1 MIQERIGMQL
11 LKNILLASSVV
22 ILTACAA
29 TWDNADYSRVVDI
42 RHTVAVAQREQV
54 CTKPAQAQTV
64 ADAIERDAH
73 WLLIYSDYLP
83 NNEPNQKMALALYN
97 TAAEF
102 SKRYQGTPP
111 SKVYCE
117 LKLKTLADQINIIQ
131 RTNARRP
138 R

>member
-1 MIQERIGMQL
+1 MLQL
-11 LKNILLASSVV
+11 KKLLLLSSVA

-29 TWDNADYSRVVDI
+29 KWDNADYSRIVDI
-42 RHTVAVAQREQV
+42 RHTVTVAQKENV
-54 CTKPAQAQTV
+54 CEHPGQAQTV

-73 WLLIYSDYLP
+73 WLMLYSDYLP
-83 NNEPNQKMALALYN
+83 NNEPNQKMSIALYN

-102 SKRYQGTPP
+102 SRRYQGTVAV

-117 LKLKTLADQINIIQ
+117 LKLKTLAQQIQTIQ
-131 RTNARRP
+131 RTNAGRP